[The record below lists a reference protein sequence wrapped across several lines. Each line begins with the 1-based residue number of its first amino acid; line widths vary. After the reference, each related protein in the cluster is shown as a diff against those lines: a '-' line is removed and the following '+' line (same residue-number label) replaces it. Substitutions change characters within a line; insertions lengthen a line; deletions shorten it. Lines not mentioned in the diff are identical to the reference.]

1 MRGGIPIVVFIISFA
16 ISVFLFLICSY
27 ILGITTDQLTP
38 LANQTMTVAHAG
50 SYNALLQGFQKI
62 FGTFTFITMIGI
74 IAAYA
79 LDSHRNE
86 GEEFQYYDK
95 YR

>member
-1 MRGGIPIVVFIISFA
+1 MRGGIPIVVFIVSFG

-27 ILGITTDQLTP
+27 TLAVTTDNLTP
-38 LANQTMTVAHAG
+38 MANSTMGAANAG

-62 FGTFTFITMIGI
+62 LGTFTFLTMIGI
-74 IAAYA
+74 IAAYVI
-79 LDSHRNE
+79 DSHRNE

-95 YR
+95 YK

>member
-1 MRGGIPIVVFIISFA
+1 MRGGIPIIVFIISFA
-16 ISVFLFLICSY
+16 ISVFLFLVCSY
-27 ILGITTDQLTP
+27 VLGIATDNLTP
-38 LANQTMTVAHAG
+38 LANQTMTAAHAG

-62 FGTFTFITMIGI
+62 FGTFVFITMIGV
-74 IAAYA
+74 IAAYV